1 LICCYSFSGA
11 ASTGTRASFATATAA
26 GAWSI
31 PCNIVRRRHR
41 ITGDGAGY
49 YLRRTMPRPVELAG
63 YNDECA
69 RFIELQALIVLARR
83 MAEAAKA
90 SRR

>member
-1 LICCYSFSGA
+1 VDALHH
-11 ASTGTRASFATATAA
+11 
-26 GAWSI
+26 
-31 PCNIVRRRHR
+31 VRRQHG

-49 YLRRTMPRPVELAG
+49 YLRRAMPRPVELAG

-69 RFIELQALIVLARR
+69 RFIELQARIVLTRC
-83 MAEAAKA
+83 MAEADKA